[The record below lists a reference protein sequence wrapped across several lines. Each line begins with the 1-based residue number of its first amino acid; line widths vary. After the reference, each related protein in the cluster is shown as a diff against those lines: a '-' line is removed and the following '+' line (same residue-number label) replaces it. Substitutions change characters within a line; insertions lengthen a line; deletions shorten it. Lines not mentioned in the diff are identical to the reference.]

1 MDVFISI
8 LSLTIKRK
16 GKTMYIDNHEVEVRG
31 TKYNHKTNKQKKDQV
46 LLVHKSTEGMQV
58 KKLIPLLE
66 EIVESHEAHHTI
78 SIKITMNQYD
88 QD

>member
-1 MDVFISI
+1 
-8 LSLTIKRK
+8 
-16 GKTMYIDNHEVEVRG
+16 MYIDNHEVEVRG
-31 TKYNHKTNKQKKDQV
+31 TKYDDKTNKQKKDQV

-66 EIVESHEAHHTI
+66 EIAESHEAHHTI

>member
-31 TKYNHKTNKQKKDQV
+31 TKYDDKTNKQKKDQV

-66 EIVESHEAHHTI
+66 EIAESHEAHQTI